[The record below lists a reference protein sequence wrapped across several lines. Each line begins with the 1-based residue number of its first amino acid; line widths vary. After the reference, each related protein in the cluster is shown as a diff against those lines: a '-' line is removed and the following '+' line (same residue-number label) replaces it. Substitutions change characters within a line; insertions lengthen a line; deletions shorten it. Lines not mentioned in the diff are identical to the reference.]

1 MEFIAL
7 HAERSVSES
16 GWPKHK
22 NSNFWEACAEY
33 VAKMTRKD
41 KRSHSSMR
49 SKVTSYL
56 AINFKNI
63 EEAEEY
69 FNIDYFFWKSLS

>member
-1 MEFIAL
+1 MGPKYSWSREEIYHLLDFIAL
-7 HAERSVSES
+7 HAERSLNES

-56 AINFKNI
+56 ATNF
-63 EEAEEY
+63 
-69 FNIDYFFWKSLS
+69 